1 MFEIVNFSNLF
12 CEQSLKYHQ
21 KYKNNNGIIITHM
34 HQDRY
39 WTFLQFVNNASY
51 WTRFNWNSEKQQWFP
66 ECISGKYLNQ
76 LHQDYIKFDFYG
88 NIYSNVVRTYLEVT
102 NFTTLHTCSIDSCFI
117 RNINGVDL
125 SRNPA
130 YNNKPGLKVHTLVDS
145 NRVPIAFIV
154 TDCNVHDSVVVRE
167 LLENLFIDKTIFS
180 KYCSNFLADSAYSGF
195 VTVEY
200 LTSIGLNIII
210 GHNKQ
215 HVKKIINITCASK
228 DTVSQY
234 KQRGVVENLFGNYSR
249 IPCLINNYE
258 KTIKSYRGLAL
269 FYLSTY
275 VTKKTNKIIT
285 MQNNIHFTN
294 QQLIDKTNKKKLQE
308 NRRKEK
314 TKSKLI
320 KKRMPIKNVF

>member
-1 MFEIVNFSNLF
+1 M
-12 CEQSLKYHQ
+12 
-21 KYKNNNGIIITHM
+21 ITTHT

-39 WTFLQFVNNASY
+39 LALLQFNCNASY
-51 WTRFNWNSEKQQWFP
+51 WSKFNWNSENKKWFP
-66 ECISGKYLNQ
+66 KCISGKYLNQ
-76 LHQDYIKFDFYG
+76 LHQDYIKHNFYG
-88 NIYSNVVRTYLEVT
+88 TLYSNVVSTYLEVT
-102 NFTTLHTCSIDSCFI
+102 NFTTLYNCSIDSCFI
-117 RNINGVDL
+117 RNINGINL
-125 SRNPA
+125 SRNPV
-130 YNNKPGLKVHTLVDS
+130 YNNKPGLKVHALVDS

-154 TDCNVHDSVVVRE
+154 TDCNVHDSIVVKE

-180 KYCSNFLADSAYSGF
+180 KYCFNFLADSAYSGF

-228 DTVSQY
+228 DTVNQY
-234 KQRGVVENLFGNYSR
+234 KKRGIVENLFGNYCR
-249 IPCLINNYE
+249 TPCLINNYE

-285 MQNNIHFTN
+285 MKNNIQMSN
-294 QQLIDKTNKKKLQE
+294 QQLIDNTNKKNYKKL
-308 NRRKEK
+308 EK
-314 TKSKLI
+314 KKKLKQKII
-320 KKRMPIKNVF
+320 KKRMLSMNVL